1 MERFRPEGRGSWP
14 VRIRDLA
21 QAWRRFIPEDAPD
34 APAPPFRNP
43 SCKRGIMSTP
53 LPLQVPEPVPSTLN
67 PEQVQVQGGQNLPLW
82 LTTQNVIIG
91 PSYSD
96 PRPLLGVVGT
106 PPSDSMDT
114 GSHIMFGNET
124 AVSGEPSA
132 TLTFAGWTVV
142 HGGMYWTPS
151 SPSEGVL
158 TIAFGGSDSPAAN
171 PTFFTFG
178 MDGTFAMPRLPSL
191 PGSGSTADLVVDSTG
206 TVAVSTSSARF
217 KENVEPLRDDF
228 ERLLELEPRA
238 FTRRGSGERGIGYLA
253 EEVDALGLRDLVGYD
268 PEGRPLSVDY
278 KLLPVYL
285 VELVKG
291 LRHTV
296 DAMRGEVGRLQAA
309 GA

>member
-1 MERFRPEGRGSWP
+1 
-14 VRIRDLA
+14 
-21 QAWRRFIPEDAPD
+21 
-34 APAPPFRNP
+34 
-43 SCKRGIMSTP
+43 MSTP
-53 LPLQVPEPVPSTLN
+53 LPLQVPGPVPSTLN
-67 PEQVQVQGGQNLPLW
+67 PEQVQAQGGQGLPLW
-82 LTTQNVIIG
+82 VSTQNVIIG

-124 AVSGEPSA
+124 AVSGNPSA

-158 TIAFGGSDSPAAN
+158 TMAFGGSDSAVGN
-171 PTFFTFG
+171 PTFFTFS
-178 MDGTFAMPRLPSL
+178 MDGTFAMPQLPNL
-191 PGSGSTADLVVDSTG
+191 PGAGSTADLVVDSTG
-206 TVAVSTSSARF
+206 TVAVGTSSARF
-217 KENVEPLRDDF
+217 KENVEPLRGDF
-228 ERLLELEPRA
+228 DRVLELEPRA
-238 FTRRGSGERGIGYLA
+238 FTRQADGGRGIGYLA

-268 PEGRPLSVDY
+268 PEGLPLTVDY

-291 LRHTV
+291 LRRTV
-296 DAMRGEVGRLQAA
+296 DELRGQVGRLQAA
-309 GA
+309 AA